1 MKEFTFRVT
10 DTDFFSH
17 KFSLMNIFFV
27 IEEKLGQHQSP
38 RRLRK
43 EEIKKRLKDSLVYN
57 ENIDKEDLNE

>member
-1 MKEFTFRVT
+1 
-10 DTDFFSH
+10 
-17 KFSLMNIFFV
+17 MNIFFV